1 MPSVS
6 YDLQRVEVRNA
17 ISREDWV
24 VVKAPSRRKLARDMA
39 AAAEQSDE
47 TKRIAEILHAF
58 VDGPLRRAREGS
70 AITSQVSV
78 IPMRSDAS
86 SERASATAPPGHW
99 QPSEVVAG
107 GDAIA
112 KELWGTKPKERAT
125 STKVK
130 AWKSLTRSPAFAGFK
145 NSERQLV
152 CTWLL
157 RRRPRLALAVFWEVQ
172 LRLHK
177 ASEPFSDG
185 LVAADLTCADLKATL
200 EVANVAA
207 IDLELK
213 ASEGFTPPPNASL
226 ETKACLAKKR
236 NDAVLTRIFSMY
248 AYLLALNL
256 PASLLTCASLLLSR
270 CTQ

>member
-112 KELWGTKPKERAT
+112 KELWSKKPKRYRLLATAIGYRLLAIGHLAVIGWPRVRSTCCTCAPDMPVHARHRHAHAHAIGMRMRAR
-125 STKVK
+125 
-130 AWKSLTRSPAFAGFK
+130 TRSPSA
-145 NSERQLV
+145 
-152 CTWLL
+152 
-157 RRRPRLALAVFWEVQ
+157 
-172 LRLHK
+172 
-177 ASEPFSDG
+177 ASAQHIAP
-185 LVAADLTCADLKATL
+185 
-200 EVANVAA
+200 
-207 IDLELK
+207 
-213 ASEGFTPPPNASL
+213 
-226 ETKACLAKKR
+226 
-236 NDAVLTRIFSMY
+236 
-248 AYLLALNL
+248 
-256 PASLLTCASLLLSR
+256 
-270 CTQ
+270 